1 MKNIIFG
8 GLLLFVAIVEA
19 QEQNNYEDYALGDTI
34 TRLKGITLSADATVG
49 SKFKAKNRSGSTYFI
64 SNEELKIFNYG
75 DINRILRTIPGVNVV
90 EEEGFGIRPSIG
102 LRGTSPSRSSK
113 ITLME
118 DGVLIAPA
126 PYSAPAAY
134 YFPTINRMQNI
145 EILKG
150 GSQIQYGPFT
160 TGGAINM
167 VSTAIPAKFKG
178 RVVAN
183 IGSFNT
189 RNTYVNI
196 GDSFKNFGYVVEYNN
211 RNSEGFKTIDFSDAT
226 TGFQGNDYVAKF
238 RINTNPEAAIFQ
250 SITVKLQRSDDN
262 ADETYL
268 GLTQEDFDRNP
279 YRRYL
284 GTAADNITTWH
295 EQLQLTHVMIPRDNL
310 VITTKAY
317 RNDFRRNW
325 YKLQDVRLE
334 GQTFS
339 LVNILNDPIQNA
351 MAFDAITGN
360 LDTPDNA
367 LRLRA
372 NNRGYRAEGIQSNL
386 NLKWNNSDFKH
397 ELEGGVRYHRDSED
411 RFQWSDGY
419 AIRNRKLFQTSYGTP
434 GTQDNRIGNAEA
446 VSAHTLYNVT
456 FKNITFTPGLRYE
469 NIIRRN
475 LNYGTNDLERTG
487 ENMNRQQNR
496 VDVWIPGMGILYKI
510 NDSYSIFTSAHKGFS
525 PPGTNENQ
533 KPEKSINV
541 ETGLRVN
548 KTALSGEIIAYYNH
562 FSNLLGADTNAA
574 GGTGTGDLF
583 NAGKARVMGLELMST
598 YDFMHE
604 NKKNFKLPVTLAYTY
619 THTELRSA
627 FQSGVEAWG
636 NINEGDEIPYIAPHQ
651 LSILAG
657 FEHPKF
663 NVFLSGKFNDRFRT
677 FAGQGPIAENELIN
691 SNFIVDLSA
700 KYHLN
705 QKVSLTANGLNLL
718 DSKYAVARVPAG
730 LRPGMPFALQFGFMA
745 DF

>member
-1 MKNIIFG
+1 MKSIFFAG
-8 GLLLFVAIVEA
+8 TILLCVTGFA
-19 QEQNNYEDYALGDTI
+19 QEKNEYEDYALSDTI
-34 TRLKGITLSADATVG
+34 TRLKGVTLTADVTVG

-64 SNEELKIFNYG
+64 SNEELRIFNYG

-167 VSTAIPAKFKG
+167 VSTAIPTEFKG

-183 IGSFNT
+183 MGSFNT

-211 RNSEGFKTIDFSDAT
+211 RNSDGFKTIDYSDAN

-238 RINTNPEAAIFQ
+238 RFNTNPDATIFQ
-250 SITVKLQRSDDN
+250 SLTVKLQRSDDY

-284 GTAADNITTWH
+284 GSDADFIDTWH
-295 EQLQLTHVMIPRDNL
+295 EQVQLTHVMIPRDNL

-325 YKLQDVRLE
+325 YKLQDVRLNGE
-334 GQTFS
+334 TFS
-339 LVNILNDPIQNA
+339 LVNILDDPIQNA
-351 MAFDAITGN
+351 LAYQAITGMM
-360 LDTPDNA
+360 DTPDNA
-367 LRLRA
+367 LRVRA
-372 NNRGYRAEGIQSNL
+372 NNRGYRAEGIQSNAS
-386 NLKWNNSDFKH
+386 LKWNGGDFKH
-397 ELEGGVRYHRDSED
+397 ELEAGVRYHRDSED
-411 RFQWSDGY
+411 RFQWNDGY
-419 AIRNRKLFQTSYGTP
+419 AIRNRQLFQTSFGVP
-434 GTQDNRIGNAEA
+434 GTQDNRIGSAEA
-446 VSAHTLYNVT
+446 VSAHTLYNLT
-456 FKNITFTPGLRYE
+456 YKNITFTPGLRYE

-475 LNYGTNDLERTG
+475 LNYGTSDLDRTG
-487 ENMNRQQNR
+487 ENLNRQQNR

-510 NDSYSIFTSAHKGFS
+510 NDSYSVFTSAHKGFS

-533 KPEKSINV
+533 KPEQSTNV

-548 KTALSGEIIAYYNH
+548 KTALSGEVIAYYNQ

-583 NAGKARVMGLELMST
+583 NAGRARVMGLEFLTT
-598 YDFMHE
+598 YDFLYGNE
-604 NKKNFKLPVTLAYTY
+604 KNLKFPVTVAYTY
-619 THTELRSA
+619 TNTELRSN

-636 NINEGDEIPYIAPHQ
+636 NISEGDEIPYIAPHQ
-651 LSILAG
+651 LSVLAG

-677 FAGQGPIAENELIN
+677 LAGQGPIPANELVK

-700 KYHLN
+700 KYHLT

-730 LRPGMPFALQFGFMA
+730 LRPGMPFALQFGVMA

>member
-1 MKNIIFG
+1 MKSIFFAG
-8 GLLLFVAIVEA
+8 TMLLCVTGFA
-19 QEQNNYEDYALGDTI
+19 QEKNEYEDYALSDTI
-34 TRLKGITLSADATVG
+34 TRLKGVTLSADVTVG

-64 SNEELKIFNYG
+64 SNEELKVFNYG
-75 DINRILRTIPGVNVV
+75 DINRVLRTIPGVNVV

-167 VSTAIPAKFKG
+167 VSTAIPSEFKG

-183 IGSFNT
+183 MGSFNT

-211 RNSEGFKTIDFSDAT
+211 RNSDGFKTIDYSDAN

-238 RINTNPEAAIFQ
+238 RFNTNPDAAIFQ
-250 SITVKLQRSDDN
+250 SLTVKLQRSDDY

-284 GTAADNITTWH
+284 GSAADFIDTWH
-295 EQLQLTHVMIPRDNL
+295 EQVQLTHVMIPRDNL
-310 VITTKAY
+310 VITTKVY

-325 YKLQDVRLE
+325 YKLQDVRLNGE
-334 GQTFS
+334 TFS
-339 LVNILNDPIQNA
+339 LVNILDDPIQNA
-351 MAFDAITGN
+351 LAYQAITGMM
-360 LDTPDNA
+360 DTPDNA
-367 LRLRA
+367 LRVRA
-372 NNRGYRAEGIQSNL
+372 NNRGYRAEGIHSNAS
-386 NLKWNNSDFKH
+386 LKWNGGDLKH
-397 ELEGGVRYHRDSED
+397 ELEAGVRYHRDSED
-411 RFQWSDGY
+411 RFQWQDGY
-419 AIRNRKLFQTSYGTP
+419 AIRNRQLFQTSFGVP

-446 VSAHTLYNVT
+446 VSAHTLYNLT

-475 LNYGTNDLERTG
+475 FNYGTSDLDRTG
-487 ENMNRQQNR
+487 ENLNRQQNR
-496 VDVWIPGMGILYKI
+496 VDVWIPGMGVLYKI
-510 NDSYSIFTSAHKGFS
+510 NDSYSVFTSAHKGFS

-533 KPEKSINV
+533 KPEQSVNV

-548 KTALSGEIIAYYNH
+548 KTALSGEVIAYYNH
-562 FSNLLGADTNAA
+562 FTNLLGADTNAA

-583 NAGKARVMGLELMST
+583 NAGRARVMGLEFLTT
-598 YDFMHE
+598 YDFLYGNE
-604 NKKNFKLPVTLAYTY
+604 KNLKFPLTVAYTY
-619 THTELRSA
+619 TNTELRSN

-636 NINEGDEIPYIAPHQ
+636 NISEGDEIPYIAPHQ
-651 LSILAG
+651 LSVLAG

-677 FAGQGPIAENELIN
+677 LAGQGPIPQNELIK

-700 KYHLN
+700 KYHLT

-730 LRPGMPFALQFGFMA
+730 LRPGMPFALQFGIMA

>member
-1 MKNIIFG
+1 MKSIFFAG
-8 GLLLFVAIVEA
+8 TILLCVTGFA
-19 QEQNNYEDYALGDTI
+19 QEKNEYEDYALSDTI
-34 TRLKGITLSADATVG
+34 TRLKGVTLSADVTVG

-64 SNEELKIFNYG
+64 SNEELRIFNYG

-167 VSTAIPAKFKG
+167 VSTAIPSEFKG

-183 IGSFNT
+183 MGSFNT

-211 RNSEGFKTIDFSDAT
+211 RNSDGFKTIDYSDAN

-238 RINTNPEAAIFQ
+238 RFNTNPDAALFQ
-250 SITVKLQRSDDN
+250 SLTVKLQRSDDY

-284 GTAADNITTWH
+284 GSAADFIDTWH
-295 EQLQLTHVMIPRDNL
+295 EQVQLTHVMIPRDNL

-325 YKLQDVRLE
+325 YKLQDVRLNGE
-334 GQTFS
+334 TFS

-351 MAFDAITGN
+351 LAYDAITGN
-360 LDTPDNA
+360 TDTPDDA
-367 LRLRA
+367 LRVRA
-372 NNRGYRAEGIQSNL
+372 NNRGYRAEGIQSNAS
-386 NLKWNNSDFKH
+386 LKWNGGDFKH
-397 ELEGGVRYHRDSED
+397 ELEAGVRYHRDSED
-411 RFQWSDGY
+411 RFQWQDGY
-419 AIRNRKLFQTSYGTP
+419 ATRNQQLYQTSFGVP

-446 VSAHTLYNVT
+446 VSAHTLYNLT

-475 LNYGTNDLERTG
+475 LNYGTSDLDRTG
-487 ENMNRQQNR
+487 ENLNRQQNR
-496 VDVWIPGMGILYKI
+496 VDVWIPGMGVLYKI
-510 NDSYSIFTSAHKGFS
+510 NDSYSVFTSAHKGFS

-533 KPEKSINV
+533 KPEQSVNV

-548 KTALSGEIIAYYNH
+548 KTALSGEVIAYYNH
-562 FSNLLGADTNAA
+562 FTNLLGADTNAA

-583 NAGKARVMGLELMST
+583 NAGRARVMGLEFLTT
-598 YDFMHE
+598 YDFLYGNE
-604 NKKNFKLPVTLAYTY
+604 KNLKFPVTIAYTY
-619 THTELRSA
+619 TNTELRSN
-627 FQSGVEAWG
+627 FESGVEAWG
-636 NINEGDEIPYIAPHQ
+636 NISEGDEIPYIAPHQ
-651 LSILAG
+651 LSVLAG

-677 FAGQGPIAENELIN
+677 LAGQDPIPANELVK

-700 KYHLN
+700 KYHLT
-705 QKVSLTANGLNLL
+705 QKVSLTANGLNVL

-730 LRPGMPFALQFGFMA
+730 LRPGMPFALQFGIMA